1 MRAAYFENFNEPIAV
16 ADVPEPT
23 APDGGVV
30 VEVKANGVC
39 RSDWHGWV
47 GHDPSIPLPH
57 VPGHE
62 MSGVVAAIGRGVSNF
77 SVGDRVTAP
86 FVLGCGSCGQ
96 CASGNEQV
104 CDNQVQAGFTGWGS
118 LAEYVALPYA
128 DNNLVRLPESMSY
141 ETAAGLGCRFAT
153 AFRAVVDQ
161 GQVGSGS
168 TVAVWGCGGV
178 GLSAVM
184 IAASLGAKVIAV
196 DVNDEALA
204 LASTFGAAAT
214 VNARTTEAAY
224 KTVRSLAGGG
234 CDVSL
239 DALGSTQ
246 TAIDSIR
253 SLRTRGRHI
262 QVGLM
267 VGDDVAPPIPMWR
280 LHALEIELYGSHG
293 MQAHR
298 YPDMLA
304 MVADGVLEPDRL
316 VTSHLTL
323 TEGVERLMRMNEF
336 QGTGFAVV
344 NDFSR

>member
-1 MRAAYFENFNEPIAV
+1 MRAAFFEGFNEPITV
-16 ADVPEPT
+16 ADVPDPS

-30 VEVKANGVC
+30 VEVRANGVC

-62 MSGVVAAIGRGVSNF
+62 MSGIVTALGAGVTGF

-86 FVLGCGSCGQ
+86 FVLGCGACPQ

-104 CDNQVQAGFTGWGS
+104 CDNQIQAGFTGWGS

-128 DNNLVRLPESMSY
+128 DNNLVRLPDSMSF

-161 GQVGSGS
+161 GRVGAGT

-184 IAASLGAKVIAV
+184 IASSLGATVIAV
-196 DVNDEALA
+196 DVSEDALA
-204 LASTFGAAAT
+204 LASMFGARHT
-214 VNARTTEAAY
+214 VNAATTKSAY
-224 KTVRSLAGGG
+224 KHVRSLAGSG

-239 DALGSTQ
+239 DTLGSTQ
-246 TAIDSIR
+246 TAVDSIR

-267 VGDDVAPPIPMWR
+267 IGDDVAPQIPMWR

-304 MVADGVLEPDRL
+304 MVADGRLEPDRL
-316 VTSHLTL
+316 VTSRLTL
-323 TEGVERLMRMNEF
+323 SEGVEHLMRMNEF
-336 QGTGFAVV
+336 PGTGFAVV

>member
-1 MRAAYFENFNEPIAV
+1 MRAAYFESFGQPITV
-16 ADVPEPT
+16 AEVPDPSPP
-23 APDGGVV
+23 AGGVV
-30 VEVKANGVC
+30 VEVMANGVC

-47 GHDPSIPLPH
+47 GHDSSIPLPH

-62 MSGVVAAIGRGVSNF
+62 MSGVVAAIGQGVSNF
-77 SVGDRVTAP
+77 SVGDRVTVP
-86 FVLGCGSCGQ
+86 FVLGCGSCWQ

-153 AFRAVVDQ
+153 AFRAIVDQ
-161 GQVGSGS
+161 AQVGSGS
-168 TVAVWGCGGV
+168 KVAVWGCGGV

-184 IAASLGAKVIAV
+184 IAASLGAMVIAV
-196 DVNDEALA
+196 DVNDDALA
-204 LASTFGAAAT
+204 LASTFGATHT
-214 VNARTTEAAY
+214 VNARTTDSAY
-224 KTVRSLAGGG
+224 KVVRVLAGGG

-253 SLRTRGRHI
+253 SLRTRGRHV

-267 VGDDVAPPIPMWR
+267 VGDDVAPQIPMWL

-298 YPDMLA
+298 YPEMLA
-304 MVADGVLEPDRL
+304 MVADGTLEPDRL

-323 TEGVERLMRMNEF
+323 TEGVEHLMRMNDF

-344 NDFSR
+344 NDFSL